1 MAKQSSTVRTNKKRK
16 KQLNIGIII
25 CIVIILYLVVNF
37 CIYFFTNR
45 IAVYEVTS
53 GSTASRFEGQYNAL
67 ILRDET
73 VVPSVGSGY
82 VNFFVGDATPIHVG
96 QQTYVVD
103 GTGEISSRLEQASRD
118 QSILSADNLAKIRS
132 SLFDFDSS
140 FRADHFYE
148 IYNFKYKIESQI
160 LELINS
166 SVFESINA
174 DLASIGENTYQI
186 VSSDISGILLH
197 YIDGF
202 ETTRPEDVDSSAF
215 NKSEYQKKIIKTN
228 DLLAEGDPV
237 YKIITSE
244 KWNLVF
250 QISHPDAFEGIS
262 NIDIEFLKD
271 NVIANADFSMFT
283 KSGNT
288 YGVLSLDKYL
298 IRYVTDRFVQISL
311 IDHTQEGIKVPKT
324 ALTEK
329 QFYTIPT
336 SYLSQGGNSS
346 NRGFNKEIFLED
358 GSTSIQFVPV
368 TFARITDDT
377 CYVST
382 DDFSDGDVLV
392 MNESDSR
399 YQVGTKENLKGVFVS
414 NGGYAVFKTIDIIG
428 ENNSFYILNPA
439 TSQVSLFDQI
449 VRNSSKVKENDIIN
463 R

>member
-1 MAKQSSTVRTNKKRK
+1 MAKNNRSVKTNKKSR

-25 CIVIILYLVVNF
+25 CAVIILYLVVNF

-45 IAVYEVTS
+45 IAVYEVTT
-53 GSTASRFEGQYNAL
+53 GSTASRYEGQYNAL
-67 ILRDET
+67 VLRDET
-73 VVPSVGSGY
+73 VVTSVGAGY

-103 GTGEISSRLEQASRD
+103 GTGEISSRLEKAAKD
-118 QSILSADNLAKIRS
+118 QSILSTDNLAKIRS
-132 SLFDFDSS
+132 SLYEFDTS
-140 FRADHFYE
+140 FRPDHFYE

-174 DLASIGENTYQI
+174 DLESIGENTYQI

-197 YIDGF
+197 SIDGF
-202 ETTRPEDVDSSAF
+202 ESMKPEDVDSTAF
-215 NKSEYQKKIIKTN
+215 NKSDYQKKIIKTN
-228 DLLAEGDPV
+228 DLVGEGDPV
-237 YKIITSE
+237 YKVITSE

-250 QISHPDAFEGIS
+250 QISHPESFEDLH
-262 NIDIEFLKD
+262 NVDIEFLKD

-311 IDHTQEGIKVPKT
+311 IDHTLDGIKVPKT
-324 ALTEK
+324 AVTEK
-329 QFYTIPT
+329 QFYTIPV

-346 NRGFNKEIFLED
+346 SRGFNKQVILED

-368 TFARITDDT
+368 NFAKITDDT

-382 DDFSDGDVLV
+382 DDFNDGDVLV

-399 YQVGTKENLKGVFVS
+399 YQVGTKENLKGVYVS
-414 NGGYAVFKTIDIIG
+414 NGGYALFKTIEIIG
-428 ENNSFYILNPA
+428 ENNSFYILDPNK
-439 TSQVSLFDQI
+439 SQVSLFDQI
-449 VRNSSKVKENDIIN
+449 VRNASKVKENDIIN